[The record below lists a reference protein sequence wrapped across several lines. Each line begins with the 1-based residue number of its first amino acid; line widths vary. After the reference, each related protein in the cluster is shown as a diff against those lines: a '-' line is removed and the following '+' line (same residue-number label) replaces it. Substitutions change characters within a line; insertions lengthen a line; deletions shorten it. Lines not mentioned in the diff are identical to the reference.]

1 MRRFR
6 PACEIEPV
14 RPISSSRRIF
24 PGPTEPLEP
33 KSTRNVNLVSL
44 TMTAPLWRHNDTAAL
59 REAKAPSDHNH
70 PSAASSYLK
79 GYNESATASGAC
91 KAFVICPWQSAVRSV
106 DADHHIARLDD
117 RIGGLT
123 RGEL

>member
-44 TMTAPLWRHNDTAAL
+44 TMTAPLLRHNDTAAL
-59 REAKAPSDHNH
+59 REAKVPSNHNH

-79 GYNESATASGAC
+79 EYSEIGTAGGAC
-91 KAFVICPWQSAVRSV
+91 KAFVTGPWQSALMRSV
-106 DADHHIARLDD
+106 DAD
-117 RIGGLT
+117 
-123 RGEL
+123 